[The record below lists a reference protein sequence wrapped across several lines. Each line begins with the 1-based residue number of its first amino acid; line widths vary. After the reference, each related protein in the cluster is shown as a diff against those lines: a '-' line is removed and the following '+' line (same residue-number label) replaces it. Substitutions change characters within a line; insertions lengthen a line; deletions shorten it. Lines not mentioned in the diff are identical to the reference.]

1 MTEQTE
7 GTPLIDPE
15 TVKSAVTATAVEVTA
30 ASTTQTKRKPTAS
43 ELAPGHYCWGTGRRK
58 SAVARVRIRPGDG
71 KMMINSRSVE
81 DYFPGLH
88 DRNVVRQPLKVS
100 DSVGKYDVFVKVGG
114 GGSTGQSGAVML
126 GLARAL
132 VVADPD
138 LFGSLRDA
146 GYLTRDS
153 RMVERKKYGQ
163 KGARKKFQFSK
174 R

>member
-15 TVKSAVTATAVEVTA
+15 TVKSVVKATAVEVTA
-30 ASTTQTKRKPTAS
+30 VSDQTKRKPTAS

-71 KMMINSRSVE
+71 KMMINNRSVE
-81 DYFPGLH
+81 DYFPGLQ
-88 DRNVVRQPLKVS
+88 DRNVVGEPLKVS
-100 DSVGKYDVFVKVGG
+100 DSVGKYDVFVKVAG

-138 LFGSLRDA
+138 LFSSLRDA